1 MTPSSR
7 PGIRFTPQRVRAT
20 GGVGPG
26 RALSPAPA
34 GLRHDSSSWHIP
46 LSAIEPDPHQPRRT
60 FDQDPLQSLADSIA
74 EGGLR
79 MPITVRRVA
88 EGEDRF
94 IIVTGERRWRAS
106 QLAGLDTIR
115 AFIKEVEEAT
125 VVGVVAEQIDENS
138 QREPLTIIETGRGLR
153 RLRHEMAHATG
164 SDPNALDE
172 EDDADDGA
180 AGGGARMTTRARAY
194 SWRSVARQAHMPYAT
209 AMRSVYAT
217 RYPDVVAA
225 VEDRTIS
232 GAVAVE
238 IAQVRDSDER
248 AGLLERARAEHLSA
262 PQVARIRD
270 GQPLTTVTSVTVDES
285 EDAATGRAEDRERPR
300 LTDPPVD
307 ASRAAAAE
315 GVPDGG
321 RARPAA
327 NGHAMPESV
336 DAATDDKGTGARAW
350 PGTHT
355 GATLNVG
362 AATAPQGWDPFSV
375 AAASSAGQ
383 TAAALG
389 AIPAALA
396 ACGGPA
402 RMLIFLDAALAGGYG
417 DLTALRVA
425 VADGQLDVDTL

>member
-270 GQPLTTVTSVTVDES
+270 GQPASRWTSRRTPRRGVPRIGRGRGSPILPWTRREPRPPRASRMVV
-285 EDAATGRAEDRERPR
+285 AHVRRQTATRCRKASMRRRMIRGPGRGHGPVRTRALPSMLVRRRRPKDGIPSR
-300 LTDPPVD
+300 SRRQAPPV
-307 ASRAAAAE
+307 R
-315 GVPDGG
+315 
-321 RARPAA
+321 RPP
-327 NGHAMPESV
+327 H
-336 DAATDDKGTGARAW
+336 W
-350 PGTHT
+350 
-355 GATLNVG
+355 
-362 AATAPQGWDPFSV
+362 APFP
-375 AAASSAGQ
+375 
-383 TAAALG
+383 
-389 AIPAALA
+389 P
-396 ACGGPA
+396 
-402 RMLIFLDAALAGGYG
+402 R
-417 DLTALRVA
+417 
-425 VADGQLDVDTL
+425 